1 MYRRLLICRTRAGL
15 GCTAVWF
22 HQNRIGICS
31 FSSLSPDWYKVKDQ
45 ASSTANDFLTLGPLD
60 GIIEFDDLLDLRLK
74 LDIPAE
80 FAGVLVDGCRL
91 VRKRA
96 LIHGDIGILG
106 NRELIVNRKLD
117 RTGSEILQRNL
128 IPSIFDL
135 SSVQQSGF
143 RSLAYK
149 FL

>member
-1 MYRRLLICRTRAGL
+1 RPRFLQRKEPATILFCYSDCET
-15 GCTAVWF
+15 
-22 HQNRIGICS
+22 IGIS
-31 FSSLSPDWYKVKDQ
+31 KDEI
-45 ASSTANDFLTLGPLD
+45 SSTANDFLTLGPLN

-74 LDIPAE
+74 VDVPAE

-96 LIHGDIGILG
+96 LIHHDIGILG
-106 NRELIVNRKLD
+106 NRELIVNCKLD

-128 IPSIFDL
+128 ILSIFDL

-143 RSLAYK
+143 RSLTYK
-149 FL
+149 FFPLN